1 MLDSLIRGSSQQ
13 SIYSLRN
20 SCKKLRESNVIF
32 VNFHTRLQSTDF
44 IVVVLVLR
52 PRLNSD
58 FEDEDEHE
66 DEYEDEYDNNQIKS
80 TANVLKPLVK
90 LAKIKVYFSTKMA
103 AFQASGWAEP

>member
-1 MLDSLIRGSSQQ
+1 M
-13 SIYSLRN
+13 
-20 SCKKLRESNVIF
+20 KLLESNIIF

-66 DEYEDEYDNNQIKS
+66 DEYDNNQIKS
-80 TANVLKPLVK
+80 TANVLTPETSHETCQDQS
-90 LAKIKVYFSTKMA
+90 FFFDQTGR
-103 AFQASGWAEP
+103 FFGQRQG

>member
-1 MLDSLIRGSSQQ
+1 MLDSLIRGSSQK

-66 DEYEDEYDNNQIKS
+66 DEYDNNQIKS